1 MRVSI
6 CVTAVLTLTVPRDR
20 VDVGDCLTANAAND
34 GTEAVNQNPPG
45 SDQVTPAETSAKG
58 RAAEAAAIRRR
69 WITLGEVLAV
79 IAIVISALTLWNSWS
94 ERSDSKAIKS
104 ADAQRASARAVT
116 LVLMAEGGERALA
129 LKPAAA
135 EQSVQ
140 SQKILFP
147 AALDIAPAETTGEP
161 RIEAGWFEGALKKA
175 REAAHLPDNSRGD
188 ERLPVVIISRFL
200 VDGEQHEDVAL
211 YDIGYTISGRLL
223 AGHSVKLRGL
233 SLVSR
238 AKSGDAQAKLDARW
252 RKLFAPS

>member
-1 MRVSI
+1 
-6 CVTAVLTLTVPRDR
+6 LTVHAAGDGTTSVSEDLPRP
-20 VDVGDCLTANAAND
+20 TTPANADVN
-34 GTEAVNQNPPG
+34 TE
-45 SDQVTPAETSAKG
+45 E

-79 IAIVISALTLWNSWS
+79 VAIIISALTLWNSWS
-94 ERSDSKAIKS
+94 ERSDSKAVKN
-104 ADAQRASARAVT
+104 ADAQRASARAAT
-116 LVLMAEGGERALA
+116 LVLLAADSGERALV

-147 AALDIAPAETTGEP
+147 TALDIAPAETTGEP
-161 RIEAGWFEGALKKA
+161 RIEAGWFEGALKKT

-188 ERLPVVIISRFL
+188 ERLPVVVTTRFL
-200 VDGEQHEDVAL
+200 VDGEAHQDVAL

-223 AGHSVKLRGL
+223 AGHSVKLRGI

-238 AKSGDAQAKLDARW
+238 VKSDNAQARLDSRW
-252 RKLFAPS
+252 RELIPSK